1 MRLLL
6 LSVICSF
13 ISGGLFAQEP
23 VPAAAGVS
31 YGAGSSKKGAVS
43 VEKMQ
48 LIVKEKGAFEGVIK
62 GVVKEVCQEKGCW
75 MRLQVE
81 NGETMMVR
89 FRDYG
94 FFMPF
99 DIVGHTVVLDGEAKE
114 KEVSVKQQQ
123 HYAEDAGKS
132 REEIE
137 KITTPKKEIQFI
149 AKGVRV
155 VK

>member
-6 LSVICSF
+6 AFILSFLSL
-13 ISGGLFAQEP
+13 SLFAQEP
-23 VPAAAGVS
+23 TPAAAGVS
-31 YGAGSSKKGAVS
+31 YGAGSAKKGAVS
-43 VEKMQ
+43 IEKMQ
-48 LIVKEKGAFEGVIK
+48 SLVKEKGSFEGIIK

-114 KEVSVKQQQ
+114 KEVTVKQQQ

-132 REEIE
+132 REEID